1 MFLRDGLPLYDLPE
15 TSRLLLRGPAW
26 LRRQARA
33 RTVPAAWVDGRLG
46 FAAPW
51 VDAARGER
59 PDDPEAV
66 ATYWCARLAPPP
78 PSAHRALADRTELPL
93 GDDDLLDARE
103 AARRL
108 FASEAALTRFEADGT
123 LPALRVDGQRR
134 FDRELVDLLAEH
146 LAAESTTPG
155 DLEGRVAGRR
165 AFLAPHARFAHR
177 TGLAPIATE
186 ATPDMPDAT
195 ESPADA
201 RAPDANQVGAWQP
214 PADLGLEDIE
224 PLPPVRPRIVE
235 ADGFDVVEDD

>member
-15 TSRLLLRGPAW
+15 TSRRLLRGPAW

-33 RTVPAAWVDGRLG
+33 RAVPAAWVEGSLG

-51 VDAARGER
+51 VDAACGER

-93 GDDDLLDARE
+93 DDGELLDE
-103 AARRL
+103 GDAARRL
-108 FASEAALTRFEADGT
+108 FASEAALTRLEADGT
-123 LPALRVDGQRR
+123 LPALRVDGRRR
-134 FDRELVDLLAEH
+134 FDRQLVDLLAEQ
-146 LAAESTTPG
+146 LAGESATPG
-155 DLEGRVAGRR
+155 DVEGRAAERR

-177 TGLAPIATE
+177 TGLSPAPAQP
-186 ATPDMPDAT
+186 TPDAPTNAETPAEAITPDT
-195 ESPADA
+195 EDI
-201 RAPDANQVGAWQP
+201 GAWQP
-214 PADLGLEDIE
+214 PADLGLDDIE